1 MIFDWPTRMQ
11 QMADFMG
18 FSDEDLELV
27 RASGPCCLTEP
38 MN

>member
-18 FSDEDLELV
+18 FSEEDLELV
-27 RASGPCCLTEP
+27 RASGADPVGP
-38 MN
+38 SR